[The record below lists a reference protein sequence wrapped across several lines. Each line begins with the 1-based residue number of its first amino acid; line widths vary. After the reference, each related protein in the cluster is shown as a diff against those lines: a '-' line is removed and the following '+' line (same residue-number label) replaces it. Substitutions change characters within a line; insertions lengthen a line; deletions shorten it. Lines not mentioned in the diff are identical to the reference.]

1 MTGKSLLLS
10 FVACLFL
17 CCSSVGLQAKTEE
30 WQDVQ
35 GNAFKGE
42 PIGTFGP
49 MVFFKTNTGGSR
61 RLLFRQLSK
70 ENCVRVY
77 QQLKGRSERATDWS
91 KAKGDV
97 SFDLYNN
104 VMRVEGD
111 KLVPADLKGHPEP
124 AFFIVLYVWNNE
136 GNSWG
141 ALGAANE
148 PYKKL
153 VADHPGYVEM
163 LMFGRKNSRG
173 EQINMATSQK
183 VNFLVA
189 DWDAQSNMSSI
200 AKFVPEEGHSLVI
213 LSREGS
219 LINVVENPD
228 WAATQNAIQSF
239 SGMLDAMR
247 PDRPKAWADMAYYQL
262 AIQPVIHAADTCPPT
277 VIGTPIRVD
286 VLRQKKIA
294 KLHAQVRIDA
304 EGKVQGVEVD
314 PAEGMSDKLR
324 AGVAEAMKLALYIPA
339 VDHGKFVDGVFDYT
353 VDTTK

>member
-10 FVACLFL
+10 FVACLSL
-17 CCSSVGLQAKTEE
+17 CCSSTGLNAKSED
-30 WQDVQ
+30 WQDLQ
-35 GNAFKGE
+35 GNSFKGE

-49 MVFFKTNTGGSR
+49 MLFFKTSSGGSR

-70 ENCVRVY
+70 ENCVRAF
-77 QQLKGRSERATDWS
+77 QQLKAHPERAADWS
-91 KAKGDV
+91 NAKGDV

-104 VMRVEGD
+104 VMKVDGE
-111 KLVPADLKGHPEP
+111 KLVPCDLKGRPEP
-124 AFFIVLYVWNNE
+124 AFLIVLYVWNNE

-141 ALGAANE
+141 MLGAAND

-163 LMFGRKNSRG
+163 VMFSRKNSRG
-173 EQINMATSQK
+173 DQINMATSQK
-183 VNFLVA
+183 VNYLVA
-189 DWDAQSNMSSI
+189 DWEAQSNMPSLSRY
-200 AKFVPEEGHSLVI
+200 APEEGYSLVI

-228 WAATQNAIQSF
+228 WAATQAAITAF
-239 SGMLDAMR
+239 GGMLDAIR

-262 AIQPVIHAADTCPPT
+262 AIQPVIHANDTCPPT

-286 VLRQKKIA
+286 VLRARKIA

-324 AGVAEAMKLALYIPA
+324 AGVAEAMKIALYIPA

-353 VDTTK
+353 VETGK

>member
-10 FVACLFL
+10 LIACLSL
-17 CCSSVGLQAKTEE
+17 CCSSASLNAKSED

-35 GNAFKGE
+35 GNSFKGE

-49 MVFFKTNTGGSR
+49 MLFFKTSTGGSR

-70 ENCVRVY
+70 ENCVRAF
-77 QQLKGRSERATDWS
+77 QQLKSRSERAADWS

-104 VMRVEGD
+104 LMKVEGD
-111 KLVPADLKGHPEP
+111 KLVPFEQKGHPEP

-141 ALGAANE
+141 MLGAAND

-163 LMFGRKNSRG
+163 VMYGRKNSRG

-183 VNFLVA
+183 VVFPVA
-189 DWDAQSNMSSI
+189 DWDAQANMSSI
-200 AKFVPEEGHSLVI
+200 SKYAPEEGHSLVI

-219 LINVVENPD
+219 VINVVENPD
-228 WAATQNAIQSF
+228 WAATQAAIQSF
-239 SGMLDAMR
+239 GSMLDAIR
-247 PDRPKAWADMAYYQL
+247 PDRPKAWADMAWYQL
-262 AIQPVIHAADTCPPT
+262 AIQPVIHANDSCAPI

-286 VLRQKKIA
+286 VLRQKRIA
-294 KLHAQVRIDA
+294 KLHATVKVDA
-304 EGKVQGVEVD
+304 EGKVLGVEVD
-314 PAEGMSDKLR
+314 PAENMSDKLR
-324 AGVAEAMKLALYIPA
+324 TGIAEAMKLALYIPA
-339 VDHGKFVDGVFDYT
+339 VDHGKFVEGVFDYT
-353 VDTTK
+353 VEPGK